1 MLGCG
6 ADDGLLPPLPP
17 PPPRPRP
24 TGDRELDERAL
35 LDWCTATLNPEQRDV
50 YNEVNAYL
58 HRRREWMHQKR
69 EWQAKKRTFDELPH
83 LAQDPGPAPAQP
95 SAPRLFV
102 TGPAGTGKSHVI
114 EAIKL
119 RVERWAREQGI
130 SGTAVLITATTGIA
144 ALNVNGITLHSALRL
159 PLTGKFPGEKA
170 IEKLREKYKDLV
182 LLVVDE
188 VSMLGASTLKQL
200 NYALNSIWN
209 ENPELLAD
217 TYFGN
222 CAVLLTGDF
231 LQLPPVMTTP
241 IFTEPWTLNKR
252 EAAEHLVAATPTHGI
267 RWLFALFTVFIL
279 RRQMRQAGDNTF
291 RDILNRVRLG
301 LRVPTDMAAL
311 RARIIPREQVQ
322 SGAYLAGPLGS
333 VPHLFNMVIPA
344 TRFNIRRV
352 VQHATKEQQALYLF
366 KCWEMPNPS
375 DEDVNECP
383 VVTRENLARAAT
395 GGHQQ

>member
-1 MLGCG
+1 MDGRRELRMRSRFRCAKVAPCKTSTASALSTLLLHVPFRDPYVDILNRAKGAIGDATEEEVCAAVLRFEGTLRRAREHPALPPRYAQRIESVLANTRPLDRLQADGRELQSLFAGDGIAENTTGAGAADHQERQANASEYAPSGISAMLGCG

-170 IEKLREKYKDLV
+170 MRSSAK
-182 LLVVDE
+182 
-188 VSMLGASTLKQL
+188 STRTWCCSL
-200 NYALNSIWN
+200 W
-209 ENPELLAD
+209 
-217 TYFGN
+217 
-222 CAVLLTGDF
+222 
-231 LQLPPVMTTP
+231 
-241 IFTEPWTLNKR
+241 
-252 EAAEHLVAATPTHGI
+252 
-267 RWLFALFTVFIL
+267 
-279 RRQMRQAGDNTF
+279 MR
-291 RDILNRVRLG
+291 
-301 LRVPTDMAAL
+301 
-311 RARIIPREQVQ
+311 
-322 SGAYLAGPLGS
+322 
-333 VPHLFNMVIPA
+333 
-344 TRFNIRRV
+344 
-352 VQHATKEQQALYLF
+352 
-366 KCWEMPNPS
+366 
-375 DEDVNECP
+375 
-383 VVTRENLARAAT
+383 
-395 GGHQQ
+395 